1 MNVPSQPWGSSR
13 TTSVSM
19 NGDVT
24 LRALV
29 SEGEFVPDMER
40 RNIMNLVLLFGGVL
54 PAVGGLAVP
63 YVLFFIPRGGG
74 GGAGGL
80 PALTKAGDQVK

>member
-1 MNVPSQPWGSSR
+1 
-13 TTSVSM
+13 M